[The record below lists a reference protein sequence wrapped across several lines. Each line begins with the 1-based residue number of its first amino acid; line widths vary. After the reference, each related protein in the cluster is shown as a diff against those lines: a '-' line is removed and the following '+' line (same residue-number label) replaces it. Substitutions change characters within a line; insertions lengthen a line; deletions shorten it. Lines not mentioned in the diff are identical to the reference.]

1 MQATSPAQH
10 IAAAP
15 GYPAKPIRFIVPQA
29 TGGSNDTMAR
39 FMGHHDLPAIAE
51 SGLPGYESSNYR
63 AIATPA
69 GTPPAMIKRL
79 SSEK

>member
-1 MQATSPAQH
+1 MQATSHAQH
-10 IAAAP
+10 SAAAP
-15 GYPAKPIRFIVPQA
+15 GYPAKPIRC
-29 TGGSNDTMAR
+29 NDTMAR

-63 AIATPA
+63 ATATPA
-69 GTPPAMIKRL
+69 GTPPAIIKRL